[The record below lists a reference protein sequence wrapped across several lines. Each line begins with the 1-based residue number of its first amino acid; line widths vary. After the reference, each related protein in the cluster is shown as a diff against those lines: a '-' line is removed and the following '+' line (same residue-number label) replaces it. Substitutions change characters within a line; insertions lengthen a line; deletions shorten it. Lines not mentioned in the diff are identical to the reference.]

1 MSLSI
6 IKGDCLPTIT
16 MEECQGGDDL
26 KGKWI
31 ELDETSLIDMFSSVI
46 VQNQASE
53 ELGSEFAFHKVKDEE
68 YYEEKFPGFEDKVYT
83 ILANEQ
89 KRLDEED
96 LELNRNYN

>member
-16 MEECQGGDDL
+16 MEECQGDEDL

-46 VQNQASE
+46 VQANE
-53 ELGSEFAFHKVKDEE
+53 ELGSEFAFHRMKDEE
-68 YYEEKFPGFEDKVYT
+68 YYEQKFPGFEDKVYT

>member
-16 MEECQGGDDL
+16 MEECQGGEEDL

-31 ELDETSLIDMFSSVI
+31 ELDEASLIDMFSSVI
-46 VQNQASE
+46 VQASE

-89 KRLDEED
+89 KRLDEEA

>member
-46 VQNQASE
+46 VQANE
-53 ELGSEFAFHKVKDEE
+53 ELGSEFAFHRMKDEE
-68 YYEEKFPGFEDKVYT
+68 YYEQKFPGFEDKVYT

-96 LELNRNYN
+96 LQLNRNYN

>member
-16 MEECQGGDDL
+16 MEECQGGEDL

-31 ELDETSLIDMFSSVI
+31 ELDEASLIDMFSSVI
-46 VQNQASE
+46 VQANE

-68 YYEEKFPGFEDKVYT
+68 YYEQKFPGFEDKVYT

-96 LELNRNYN
+96 LQLNRNYN

>member
-16 MEECQGGDDL
+16 MEECQGEEDL

-31 ELDETSLIDMFSSVI
+31 ELDDTTLIDMFSSVI
-46 VQNQASE
+46 VQNQ
-53 ELGSEFAFHKVKDEE
+53 ELGSEFAFHRVKDEE
-68 YYEEKFPGFEDKVYT
+68 YYEEKFPGFEDKVYS
-83 ILANEQ
+83 ILADEQ
-89 KRLDEED
+89 KRLDEEA

>member
-16 MEECQGGDDL
+16 MEECQGGEEDL

-31 ELDETSLIDMFSSVI
+31 ELDEASLIDMFSSVI
-46 VQNQASE
+46 VQASE

-68 YYEEKFPGFEDKVYT
+68 YYEQKFPGFEDKVYT

-96 LELNRNYN
+96 LQLNRNYN

>member
-16 MEECQGGDDL
+16 MEECQTENDL

-53 ELGSEFAFHKVKDEE
+53 ELGSEFAFHRVKDEE
-68 YYEEKFPGFEDKVYT
+68 FYQEKFPGFEDKVYT
-83 ILANEQ
+83 ILADEQ
-89 KRLDEED
+89 KRLDKEA
-96 LELNRNYN
+96 LESLKH

>member
-16 MEECQGGDDL
+16 MEECQGDEDL

-31 ELDETSLIDMFSSVI
+31 ELDEASLIDMFSSVI
-46 VQNQASE
+46 VQANE

-96 LELNRNYN
+96 LQLNRNYN

>member
-16 MEECQGGDDL
+16 MEECQGGEEDL
-26 KGKWI
+26 KGRWI

-46 VQNQASE
+46 VQASE

-68 YYEEKFPGFEDKVYT
+68 YYEEKLSYDATVKETWGLYFFKG
-83 ILANEQ
+83 
-89 KRLDEED
+89 
-96 LELNRNYN
+96 

>member
-26 KGKWI
+26 KGRWI
-31 ELDETSLIDMFSSVI
+31 ELDEASLIDMFSSVI
-46 VQNQASE
+46 VQASE
-53 ELGSEFAFHKVKDEE
+53 ELGSEFAFHRMKDEQ

-96 LELNRNYN
+96 LQLNRNYN

>member
-16 MEECQGGDDL
+16 MEECQGDEDL

-31 ELDETSLIDMFSSVI
+31 ELDEASLIDMFSSVI
-46 VQNQASE
+46 VQANE

-89 KRLDEED
+89 KRLDEEA

>member
-16 MEECQGGDDL
+16 MEECQGEEDL
-26 KGKWI
+26 KGRWI

-46 VQNQASE
+46 VQANE
-53 ELGSEFAFHKVKDEE
+53 ELGSEFAFHRMKDEQ

-89 KRLDEED
+89 KRLDEEA

>member
-16 MEECQGGDDL
+16 MEECQGEEDL
-26 KGKWI
+26 KGRWI
-31 ELDETSLIDMFSSVI
+31 ELDEASLIDMFSSVI
-46 VQNQASE
+46 VQASE
-53 ELGSEFAFHKVKDEE
+53 ELGSEFAFHRMKDEE
-68 YYEEKFPGFEDKVYT
+68 YYEQKFPGFEDKVYT

-96 LELNRNYN
+96 LQLNRNYN

>member
-16 MEECQGGDDL
+16 MEECQGDEDL

-31 ELDETSLIDMFSSVI
+31 ELDEASLIDMFSSVI
-46 VQNQASE
+46 VQANE

-68 YYEEKFPGFEDKVYT
+68 YYEQKFPGFEDKVYT

-89 KRLDEED
+89 KRLDEEA

>member
-16 MEECQGGDDL
+16 MEECQGSEDL

-31 ELDETSLIDMFSSVI
+31 ELDEASLIDMFSSVI
-46 VQNQASE
+46 VQANE

-68 YYEEKFPGFEDKVYT
+68 YYEQKFPGFEDKVYT

-96 LELNRNYN
+96 LQLNRNYN

>member
-16 MEECQGGDDL
+16 MEECQGEEDL
-26 KGKWI
+26 KGRWI

-46 VQNQASE
+46 VQANE
-53 ELGSEFAFHKVKDEE
+53 ELGSEFAFHRMKDEE

-96 LELNRNYN
+96 LQLNRNYN

>member
-16 MEECQGGDDL
+16 MEECQGEEDL

-46 VQNQASE
+46 VQANE

>member
-26 KGKWI
+26 KGRWI

-46 VQNQASE
+46 VQANE
-53 ELGSEFAFHKVKDEE
+53 ELGSEFAFHRMKDEQ

-89 KRLDEED
+89 KRLDEEA